1 MIITKTPFRISLA
14 GGGTDFKSFY
24 KKKEGKVLS
33 FAIDKYIYVVVKHQ
47 VGIVDYKYKIS
58 WSKVEFCN
66 KIEEIQH
73 PIVRETLRYFKINYP
88 IEIATFSDIP
98 SNTGL
103 GSSSAFAVG
112 LVNAIFNL
120 QNKKV
125 TKYKIAEI
133 ASKIEVDILKR
144 PMGKQDHYACCFG
157 NINSISFTNSK
168 ITVSPLIKNKKFI
181 NIIRKNLLLFYTNI
195 RRDSSDI
202 LKKQFNIN
210 ENQEKILEEM
220 KEQVYKILDIVK
232 KEKNFHEIGK
242 ILDKGWSL
250 KKSISSKITS
260 PKIERYYEIAKK
272 NGSEGGK
279 LLGAGGGGFLL
290 MYSSNSKKKKILKS
304 LTELFR
310 LNFDLD
316 LEGTQKIYSNI
327 EMYEKKK

>member
-33 FAIDKYIYVVVKHQ
+33 FAIDKYIYVAVKRQ

-66 KIEEIQH
+66 KIQEIEH
-73 PIVRETLRYFKINYP
+73 PIVREVLKYFNINYP
-88 IEIATFSDIP
+88 VEISTFSDIP

-112 LVNAIFNL
+112 LVNAILNL
-120 QNKKV
+120 ENKKI

-157 NINSISFTNSK
+157 NFNSIKFTKDK
-168 ITVSPLIKNKKFI
+168 ITVYPFLKNKKII
-181 NIIRKNLLLFYTNI
+181 NIIRNNFLLFFTNI
-195 RRDSSDI
+195 RRNSSDI
-202 LKKQFNIN
+202 LKKQFNISK
-210 ENQEKILEEM
+210 NQEKILDEM
-220 KEQVYKILDIVK
+220 KGQVDQILGVLR
-232 KEKNFHEIGK
+232 EGKNLDKIGK
-242 ILDKGWSL
+242 ILDYGWFL
-250 KKSISSKITS
+250 KKKISSKITS
-260 PKIERYYEIAKK
+260 SQIERYYKIAKK
-272 NGSEGGK
+272 NGSRGGK

-290 MYSSNSKKKKILKS
+290 IYCPKNKKQKIINSLKQ
-304 LTELFR
+304 LFC

-316 LEGTQKIYSNI
+316 IKGTHKIYSNI
-327 EMYEKKK
+327 EIYEKKK

>member
-33 FAIDKYIYVVVKHQ
+33 FAIDKYIYVVVKRQ

-66 KIEEIQH
+66 QIQEIEH
-73 PIVRETLRYFKINYP
+73 PIVREVLKYFKINYP
-88 IEIATFSDIP
+88 IEISTFSDIP

-157 NINSISFTNSK
+157 NINSISFTKHK
-168 ITVSPLIKNKKFI
+168 ITVYPILKSKKFI
-181 NIIRKNLLLFYTNI
+181 KIIRNNFLLFYTNM

-202 LKKQFNIN
+202 LKKQFNISK
-210 ENQEKILEEM
+210 NQEKILDKM
-220 KEQVYKILDIVK
+220 KEQVNQILDVVVK
-232 KEKNFHEIGK
+232 KDNFRKIGK
-242 ILDKGWSL
+242 ILDEGWSL
-250 KKSISSKITS
+250 KKKISSKITS
-260 PKIERYYEIAKK
+260 SEIERYYKIAKK
-272 NGSEGGK
+272 SGSEGGK

-290 MYSSNSKKKKILKS
+290 IYCSRSKKEKVFKS
-304 LTELFR
+304 LKKLFS

-316 LEGTQKIYSNI
+316 FKGTQTIYSNTEI
-327 EMYEKKK
+327 YEKKN